1 MNNTLDILAIGGLT
15 RDETGKILW
24 ASSTSTLIK
33 ADGRLIVVDTGGKDM
48 RSALK
53 MSLRQIGVFAKD
65 VDTVVLT
72 HNHSDHKGNVDMFQ
86 NAKLYVHS
94 GGDDVPKGAEIIEG
108 DVSIAPGV
116 ELVYTPGHTWDSMSV
131 FVDGIDRKYAITGD
145 AVPLQDNIIK
155 GVPPGIC
162 VCKDVAMKSI
172 KTICDYADVIIPGH
186 GAPFKI

>member
-1 MNNTLDILAIGGLT
+1 MNNTLDILAIGSLT
-15 RDETGKILW
+15 RDEAGNILQ

-33 ADGRLIVVDTGGKDM
+33 ADGRLIVVDTGNRDM
-48 RSALK
+48 RPALK

-65 VDTVVLT
+65 VDAVILT
-72 HNHSDHKGNVDMFQ
+72 HSHKDHTANIDMFQ
-86 NAKLYVHS
+86 NAKVYIHG
-94 GGDDVPKGAEIIEG
+94 GGDDVPKGAEIIDG
-108 DVSIAPGV
+108 DVSIAAGV

-155 GVPPGIC
+155 GVPPGIS

>member
-1 MNNTLDILAIGGLT
+1 MNNTLDVLAIGSLV
-15 RDETGKILW
+15 RDESGNILH
-24 ASSTSTLIK
+24 ADSTSTLIK
-33 ADGRLIVVDTGGKDM
+33 ADGKLIVVDTSSKDM
-48 RSALK
+48 RPSLK
-53 MSLRQIGVFAKD
+53 MSLKQIGVFAKD
-65 VDTVVLT
+65 VDIVVLT
-72 HNHSDHKGNVDMFQ
+72 HNHSDHTANVDMSP
-86 NAKLYVHS
+86 NAKLYIHD
-94 GGDDVPKGAEIIEG
+94 GEDVKPKGAEVIDG
-108 DVSIAPGV
+108 DVTIAKGV

-131 FVDGIDRKYAITGD
+131 FVNGIDRKYAIVGD